1 MAKIVQQAKAI
12 LYAVS
17 EADRPEAMMNFDFVR
32 RRVKLEIA
40 MHSLDINT
48 IPFIKEQLR
57 SLEVQVAKDGS
68 LTFLESTGPFL
79 AVESLEDGQYK
90 LDLDQPIDFRTQTAD
105 MHIID
110 NQEPTL
116 NVFGTMYQNPPQG

>member
-17 EADRPEAMMNFDFVR
+17 EADRPEALMNFDFVR

-40 MHSLDINT
+40 MHSLDIDP

-57 SLEVQVAKDGS
+57 SHEL
-68 LTFLESTGPFL
+68 
-79 AVESLEDGQYK
+79 
-90 LDLDQPIDFRTQTAD
+90 
-105 MHIID
+105 
-110 NQEPTL
+110 
-116 NVFGTMYQNPPQG
+116 